1 MRNVIGS
8 SMEARNQM
16 QAFASSGAEKRTG
29 RDRRRHSDPNY
40 RGPERRRGVD
50 RRAAN
55 GGHTIQRQPLAGRP
69 SAVAARPPVAHRL
82 APTNGHPFLSPLVI
96 VMRIASEF
104 AYVEADEAAGH
115 DRVAEI
121 IRQIESRSRRNKDAL
136 LAERI
141 EQLEKVKDRAVHV
154 CFGDDPGSDTGYLCA
169 VVIPGEPIIFEYES
183 PVHEEAVEP
192 LLGRCAKILGYG
204 IGNGVAGDLVAN
216 LLPRVDPRRSK
227 GRF

>member
-1 MRNVIGS
+1 
-8 SMEARNQM
+8 M
-16 QAFASSGAEKRTG
+16 QALACSGTDKRTG
-29 RDRRRHSDPNY
+29 QDRRRRSDPY
-40 RGPERRRGVD
+40 FRGPERRRGVD
-50 RRAAN
+50 RRAA
-55 GGHTIQRQPLAGRP
+55 AGKQ
-69 SAVAARPPVAHRL
+69 SAVAARPRVVHRL
-82 APTNGHPFLSPLVI
+82 APTNGHAYLSPLVI

-104 AYVEADEAAGH
+104 AYVEADEGAGL
-115 DRVAEI
+115 DRVEDI

-169 VVIPGEPIIFEYES
+169 VVIPGEPLIFEYES
-183 PVHEEAVEP
+183 AAHEEAVQP

-216 LLPRVDPRRSK
+216 LLPQVDPRRPK

>member
-1 MRNVIGS
+1 
-8 SMEARNQM
+8 
-16 QAFASSGAEKRTG
+16 
-29 RDRRRHSDPNY
+29 
-40 RGPERRRGVD
+40 
-50 RRAAN
+50 
-55 GGHTIQRQPLAGRP
+55 
-69 SAVAARPPVAHRL
+69 VAARPRVAHRL
-82 APTNGHPFLSPLVI
+82 APTNGHPYLSPLVI

-104 AYVEADEAAGH
+104 AYVEADEGAGL
-115 DRVAEI
+115 DRVEDV

-154 CFGDDPGSDTGYLCA
+154 CFGDDPGCDTGYLCA
-169 VVIPGEPIIFEYES
+169 VVIPGEPLIFEYES
-183 PVHEEAVEP
+183 LEHEEAVQP

-216 LLPRVDPRRSK
+216 LLPRVDPRRAK

>member
-1 MRNVIGS
+1 
-8 SMEARNQM
+8 MESNDSEGVM
-16 QAFASSGAEKRTG
+16 QAFASSGTDKRTG
-29 RDRRRHSDPNY
+29 QDRRRRSDPRY
-40 RGPERRRGVD
+40 RGPERRRGAD

-55 GGHTIQRQPLAGRP
+55 GGRTIQRQPLAGKP
-69 SAVAARPPVAHRL
+69 SAVAARAPGVHRL
-82 APTNGHPFLSPLVI
+82 APTNGHTILSPLVI

-104 AYVEADEAAGH
+104 AYVEADEAMGY
-115 DRVAEI
+115 DRVEDI

-169 VVIPGEPIIFEYES
+169 VVIPGEPLIFEYES
-183 PVHEEAVEP
+183 PVHEEAVQP

-204 IGNGVAGDLVAN
+204 IGNGVANDFVAN
-216 LLPRVDPRRSK
+216 LLPRIDPRRPK

>member
-1 MRNVIGS
+1 
-8 SMEARNQM
+8 M
-16 QAFASSGAEKRTG
+16 QALASSGTDKRTG
-29 RDRRRHSDPNY
+29 QDRRRRSDPRY

-55 GGHTIQRQPLAGRP
+55 GGRAIQRQPLAGRQ
-69 SAVAARPPVAHRL
+69 SAVAARAPGVHRL

-104 AYVEADEAAGH
+104 AYVEADEGAGY
-115 DRVAEI
+115 DRVEDI

-154 CFGDDPGSDTGYLCA
+154 CFGDDPGCDTGYLCA
-169 VVIPGEPIIFEYES
+169 VVIPGEPLIFEYES
-183 PVHEEAVEP
+183 PAHEEAVQP

-204 IGNGVAGDLVAN
+204 VGNGVPGDVATN
-216 LLPRVDPRRSK
+216 LCPQVNHRR
-227 GRF
+227 RY

>member
-1 MRNVIGS
+1 M
-8 SMEARNQM
+8 
-16 QAFASSGAEKRTG
+16 
-29 RDRRRHSDPNY
+29 
-40 RGPERRRGVD
+40 
-50 RRAAN
+50 
-55 GGHTIQRQPLAGRP
+55 
-69 SAVAARPPVAHRL
+69 AARAPGVHRL
-82 APTNGHPFLSPLVI
+82 APTNGHAFLSPLVI
-96 VMRIASEF
+96 VMRIAAEF
-104 AYVEADEAAGH
+104 AYVEADEAMGY
-115 DRVAEI
+115 DRVEDI

-169 VVIPGEPIIFEYES
+169 VVIPGEPLIFEYES
-183 PVHEEAVEP
+183 LVHEEAVQP

-216 LLPRVDPRRSK
+216 LLPRVDPRRPK